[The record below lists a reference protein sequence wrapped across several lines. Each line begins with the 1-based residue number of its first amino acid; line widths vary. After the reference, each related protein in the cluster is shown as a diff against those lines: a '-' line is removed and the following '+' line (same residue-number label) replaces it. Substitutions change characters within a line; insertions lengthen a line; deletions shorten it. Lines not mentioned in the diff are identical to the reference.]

1 MERQEAKKQIEIR
14 LKRIEGQIK
23 GVHKMVDEDA
33 SCKDVLIQI
42 AAVRAALGK
51 VGTMIL
57 GNYAEGCFKEN
68 GSSSDESKI
77 DELIETLT
85 MFMK

>member
-1 MERQEAKKQIEIR
+1 MERREKKKQIETR

-33 SCKDVLIQI
+33 CCKDVLIQI

-57 GNYAEGCFKEN
+57 GNYAEVCFKGN
-68 GSSSDESKI
+68 NSLNDESKI